1 MFRRLLIILC
11 PLFVGACAL
20 PLPLQLA
27 TWAADGISY
36 LMTSKSMSDH
46 GLSAAVGRDCA
57 VYRAVTEGAI
67 CREDADSGTVLASSK
82 DASDTPDIPDI
93 PDIPK

>member
-27 TWAADGISY
+27 AWAADGLSY
-36 LMTSKSMSDH
+36 LVTSKSMSDH
-46 GLSAAVGRDCA
+46 GLSAALGQDCA
-57 VYRAVTEGAI
+57 VHRVITEGDI
-67 CREDADSGTVLASSK
+67 CREDEDSRTVVASSK
-82 DASDTPDIPDI
+82 DASDIPDI
-93 PDIPK
+93 PDISK

>member
-27 TWAADGISY
+27 ALAADGLSY
-36 LMTSKSMSDH
+36 LTTSKSMSDH
-46 GLSAAVGRDCA
+46 GLSAALGRDCA
-57 VYRAVTEGAI
+57 VHRAITEGDI
-67 CREDADSGTVLASSK
+67 CREDADSGTVVASSK
-82 DASDTPDIPDI
+82 DGSGTSGTS
-93 PDIPK
+93 K

>member
-27 TWAADGISY
+27 ALAADGLSY
-36 LMTSKSMSDH
+36 LTTSKSMSDH
-46 GLSAAVGRDCA
+46 GLSAALGRDCA
-57 VYRAVTEGAI
+57 VHRAIITEDDI
-67 CREDADSGTVLASSK
+67 CREDEDSGTVVASSK

-93 PDIPK
+93 SK

>member
-1 MFRRLLIILC
+1 MLRRLLIIVC

-20 PLPLQLA
+20 PLPLQIA
-27 TWAADGISY
+27 AWAADGFTY

-57 VYRAVTEGAI
+57 VHRAVTEGAI
-67 CREDADSGTVLASSK
+67 CREEADSGTVLASSK
-82 DASDTPDIPDI
+82 DPSDTPDIP
-93 PDIPK
+93 K

>member
-27 TWAADGISY
+27 AWTADGISY

-57 VYRAVTEGAI
+57 VHRAVTEGAV
-67 CREDADSGTVLASSK
+67 CREDADSGTVVASSK
-82 DASDTPDIPDI
+82 DDSGTSGTS
-93 PDIPK
+93 K